1 MVPCAMQAA
10 AAEVGPTSNR
20 SLVVCC
26 FFCFLF
32 VVAYLFCVR
41 VLLLLKGPP
50 QKSVLFFWVVLVVFC
65 GTVQKIQRTTKA
77 LRFCRRYEAANRT
90 LSVFLCGIALAAG
103 GAQNFPGRC
112 VNQRC
117 SPGPNSLKTT
127 PGASTNRA
135 TNTGLGNTVAK
146 SAEPGGTCLTALGG
160 GPKVEFCQSQ
170 KNPLHQ
176 TFPRKSKPTKRLAH
190 WQDREILYIWIILK
204 TSHFVWSTG
213 LPGFLHGHK
222 IKKSRDLFWDDESSE
237 FTWPEL
243 SSKAL

>member
-1 MVPCAMQAA
+1 MGVGTFSPLGGEDRLIGETHHHRLWISSRVFHMVPCAMQAA
-10 AAEVGPTSNR
+10 AAEVGPTSTR

-26 FFCFLF
+26 
-32 VVAYLFCVR
+32 
-41 VLLLLKGPP
+41 LLLLSVCCCLLVLCACFVGCWKAP
-50 QKSVLFFWVVLVVFC
+50 QKVCCFFWVVLVVFC

-77 LRFCRRYEAANRT
+77 LRFCRRYEAANRK
-90 LSVFLCGIALAAG
+90 LFYVFLCGIALAAG

-190 WQDREILYIWIILK
+190 W
-204 TSHFVWSTG
+204 
-213 LPGFLHGHK
+213 
-222 IKKSRDLFWDDESSE
+222 
-237 FTWPEL
+237 
-243 SSKAL
+243 

>member
-1 MVPCAMQAA
+1 MSFDIFQGLPHGAMCHASCSC
-10 AAEVGPTSNR
+10 GGWGHSNIHQK
-20 SLVVCC
+20 SCCC
-26 FFCFLF
+26 FLV
-32 VVAYLFCVR
+32 VVAYLFCFVC
-41 VLLLLKGPP
+41 VFCWLLKGPP
-50 QKSVLFFWVVLVVFC
+50 KSVLFFLGCSCCFFIWYPK
-65 GTVQKIQRTTKA
+65 KIQRTTKA
-77 LRFCRRYEAANRT
+77 LRPCRRYEAANRK

-190 WQDREILYIWIILK
+190 W
-204 TSHFVWSTG
+204 
-213 LPGFLHGHK
+213 
-222 IKKSRDLFWDDESSE
+222 
-237 FTWPEL
+237 
-243 SSKAL
+243 